1 MFNFFKAK
9 SKELNKDIDLSV
21 LQTDIHSHLI
31 PGVDDGSQSL
41 EESISLLKQF
51 EELGYKKV
59 ITTPH
64 IYYNSFEEGINVLY
78 EKLEELKLSAKASG
92 VNIDIVLG
100 GEHLLDDDISKR
112 VQKNEAISFG
122 DNYLLFEFPMR
133 TEPMGFE
140 AWLFNLQLA
149 GYNLIIAHPERYAYL
164 FDSRKLYTQ
173 LKDRGILFQM
183 NFASLAGYYGKDT
196 QTIAENLIKEN
207 MVDLIG
213 SDCHG
218 QRHIDALRKTL
229 RNPFLKELI
238 DSGKLI
244 NNKL

>member
-1 MFNFFKAK
+1 MFSLFKSK

-21 LQTDIHSHLI
+21 LKTDIHSHLI
-31 PGVDDGSQSL
+31 PGVDDGSQSV
-41 EESISLLKQF
+41 EESISLLKQL

-64 IYYNSFEEGINVLY
+64 IYYNSFSEGINVLY
-78 EKLEELKLSAKASG
+78 EKLEELKLSAKTNG
-92 VNIDIVLG
+92 INIDIELG
-100 GEHLLDDDISKR
+100 GEHLLDDDISQR
-112 VQKNEAISFG
+112 VKKNEAVIFG

-140 AWLFNLQLA
+140 EWLFNLQLA
-149 GYNLIIAHPERYAYL
+149 GFNLIMAHPERYPYL
-164 FDSRKLYTQ
+164 YDNRKLYTK

-183 NFASLAGYYGKDT
+183 NFGSLAGYYGKET
-196 QTIAENLIKEN
+196 QTIAEKLIKEN

-218 QRHIDALRKTL
+218 QRHIDALKKTL
-229 RNPFLKELI
+229 RNPLLKELI
-238 DSGKLI
+238 ESGKLI